1 MIRIRIRGSQE
12 NIKGFTVRGHAG
24 YAPRGSDVVCAGVS
38 AVATAALMGLVKRL
52 PGHVRYRISRRGR
65 MDCRLVGRISDEAAR
80 EAQTILDVM
89 AQGLREIQQSHKK
102 YIDFSFR
109 R

>member
-1 MIRIRIRGSQE
+1 MIRIRIKGNQE
-12 NIKGFTVRGHAG
+12 NIKGFTVSGHAG
-24 YAPRGSDVVCAGVS
+24 YAPRGNDVVCAGVS

-52 PGHVRYRISRRGR
+52 PGHVRYRISPRGK
-65 MDCRLVGRISDEAAR
+65 MHCRLFGRISDEAAR

-89 AQGLREIQQSHKK
+89 AQGLREIQQSYKQ
-102 YIDFSFR
+102 YVDFSFR